1 MTAFARSSLALNHPM
16 TIDQMSRS
24 APASPAESAMAAQP
38 DTGVSPVHDLQARVE
53 EAAFRSFF
61 EKEAAPVSRVHRLR
75 PLAMIVGVSLAA
87 AALCLAVLQAGLF

>member
-1 MTAFARSSLALNHPM
+1 MTALARSSLALNHSM
-16 TIDQMSRS
+16 TIDQMTRS
-24 APASPAESAMAAQP
+24 APASPAESTIAALP
-38 DTGVSPVHDLQARVE
+38 DTGMSPVHDLQTRIE

-75 PLAMIVGVSLAA
+75 PLAIIVGVSVAG